1 MSGSHP
7 LDILEGRKTMTR
19 RTWGLE
25 KINKNPD
32 EWVSPFQ
39 LTVDPQIWTWR
50 SIETGEVITIKC
62 PYGGPGDGL
71 WVRET
76 WAAIKLHDDLAPRDI
91 PRTSPIWYRQK
102 EEARIG
108 LREINPWPEGNIG
121 KWRPSMF
128 MPRWASRIVREIT
141 EVRAERVQDISEED
155 SKAEGVQVVDTTT
168 NGMYS
173 PPNYPDIHRDI
184 FMGLWDSLNAKRG
197 HGWDKNDWVWAISF
211 AVIGEVSS

>member
-1 MSGSHP
+1 MTQTAVKETGIIMSGSHP

-25 KINKNPD
+25 KINQNPKK
-32 EWVSPFQ
+32 
-39 LTVDPQIWTWR
+39 WR
-50 SIETGEVITIKC
+50 YLGSNGQCHIFECDKLRIELKC
-62 PYGGPGDGL
+62 PYGGPGDRL
-71 WVRET
+71 RIKET
-76 WAAIKLHDDLAPRDI
+76 WAAIKLHDNLAPRDI

-141 EVRAERVQDISEED
+141 EVRAERVQDIDYWDAGEEGLGD
-155 SKAEGVQVVDTTT
+155 VLPEWMRLAEF
-168 NGMYS
+168 
-173 PPNYPDIHRDI
+173 HK
-184 FMGLWDSLNAKRG
+184 LWDSLNATRG
-197 HGWDKNDWVWAISF
+197 HGWEKNDWVWPIAFRRLDNAPI
-211 AVIGEVSS
+211 